1 MSCLLALGFF
11 TPAEARFPVAD
22 IALAQPLMQKAWEQ
36 ADHRGVLE
44 IERRWPG
51 AFPAFRLVAEKG
63 EVDLIVLSGSSSRTL
78 ALGPG
83 HLATSALPGE
93 TGNTVVTGRRDTFFR
108 FLSALEVDD
117 SIVVETL
124 SGKKHLYR
132 VVGIDVV
139 DARRS
144 SVVLD
149 TPQSML
155 SLITGY
161 PFDPAEPADALSFVV
176 TAKMLF

>member
-11 TPAEARFPVAD
+11 TPAETRHPVAD

-51 AFPAFRLVAEKG
+51 AFPAFRLIAEKG
-63 EVDLIVLSGSSSRTL
+63 EIDLIVLSGNSSRTL

-83 HLATSALPGE
+83 HLLSSALPGE
-93 TGNTVVTGRRDTFFR
+93 TGNTVITGRRDTFFR
-108 FLSALEVDD
+108 FLSGLDVDD
-117 SIVVETL
+117 SLVVETL

-132 VVGIDVV
+132 IVGIDVV

-155 SLITGY
+155 SLVTAY
-161 PFDPAEPADALSFVV
+161 PFDPAEPADALRFVV
-176 TAKMLF
+176 TARMLF